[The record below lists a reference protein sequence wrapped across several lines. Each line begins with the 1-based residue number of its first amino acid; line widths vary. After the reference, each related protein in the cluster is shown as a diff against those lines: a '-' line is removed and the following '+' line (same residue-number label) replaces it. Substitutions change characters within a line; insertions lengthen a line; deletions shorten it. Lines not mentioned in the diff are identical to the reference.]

1 MNRHSNS
8 TFPYSPTTQVSMKT
22 EVEQT
27 LKESIARQKM
37 LSIEDISL
45 DSSLEELGV
54 TSLDSI
60 SLVFDIED
68 KYGIEIPNEALKQLR
83 TVRDI
88 VDGVEK
94 LLSSRSA

>member
-1 MNRHSNS
+1 
-8 TFPYSPTTQVSMKT
+8 MKSDI
-22 EVEQT
+22 EQT

-37 LSIEDISL
+37 LSVDEISL
-45 DSSLEELGV
+45 DSTLEELGV

-68 KYGIEIPNEALKQLR
+68 KYGVEVPNEELKKLR

-88 VDGVEK
+88 VDGVDR
-94 LLSSRSA
+94 LLSAQKA

>member
-8 TFPYSPTTQVSMKT
+8 TFPYPPTTQVSMKT